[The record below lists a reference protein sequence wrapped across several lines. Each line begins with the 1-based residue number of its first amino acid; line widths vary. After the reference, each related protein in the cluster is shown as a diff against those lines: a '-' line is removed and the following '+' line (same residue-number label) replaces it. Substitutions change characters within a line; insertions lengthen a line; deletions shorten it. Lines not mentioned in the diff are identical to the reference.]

1 MLFGG
6 ASKSETSLIF
16 RKSIC
21 KMIVPR
27 QELNIMLETSFF
39 SIWSS
44 LRASFLGRSGSEA
57 GKGRIAC
64 NYISGIW
71 ISASKKW
78 NADWR
83 RGISNDVIVL
93 GSCFSVFVYIH
104 TCFRFTLIGRN
115 LTAQSMGS
123 KIFFLFPA
131 LHQGAMESL
140 LAGYFWS
147 KWMFVWGTDA
157 KGSNSSMQIY

>member
-1 MLFGG
+1 MLFGV

-16 RKSIC
+16 MKSIC
-21 KMIVPR
+21 KMIVPC

-39 SIWSS
+39 SIWSR
-44 LRASFLGRSGSEA
+44 LRASFLGHSGSGA

-71 ISASKKW
+71 MSASKKR
-78 NADWR
+78 NADWQR
-83 RGISNDVIVL
+83 CASNDVIVL
-93 GSCFSVFVYIH
+93 GSCFLVFVYIH
-104 TCFRFTLIGRN
+104 TCFRFTLIGRS

-123 KIFFLFPA
+123 KLSFLFLP
-131 LHQGAMESL
+131 LHQSTLESL

-147 KWMFVWGTDA
+147 KWMFVSGTDA

>member
-1 MLFGG
+1 MLFGV

-16 RKSIC
+16 MKSIC
-21 KMIVPR
+21 KIIVPH

-44 LRASFLGRSGSEA
+44 LRASFLGRSCGWA

-71 ISASKKW
+71 VSASKKW
-78 NADWR
+78 NADWQR
-83 RGISNDVIVL
+83 CISNDVIVL

-104 TCFRFTLIGRN
+104 TCFRFTLIGGN

-123 KIFFLFPA
+123 KLSFLFPPRHQSA
-131 LHQGAMESL
+131 LESL

-147 KWMFVWGTDA
+147 KWMFVWGTNT
-157 KGSNSSMQIY
+157 KRSNSSMQIY